1 MAAANVAR
9 NQAIKAATQPASKMA
24 DQIALRLANGETA
37 VCPLPK
43 CDGTVAADI
52 VPLYRD
58 NQRGERVKVRDVAQ
72 WMCSSCLWAIWPDY
86 YPGFR
91 WVYGGKPVPPTCPK
105 GHRRSWG
112 ARIIAGR
119 GDLRCLGVSR
129 GTVCGAQKTIAAPP
143 RGFLNGT
150 GPGLPPLYTKVKVLL
165 ALHLAGGSGSTG
177 VIRAG
182 TGQLGDPLT
191 EGQVSGCL
199 GRCRSSG
206 MVTRSRTPVWVPP
219 GTQGYVWSLTERGKS
234 FLKWGSQVGGL
245 IESETATAA
254 GLLSEAI
261 LPPPEEE
268 MVPASARP
276 PYVNRFGQSGG

>member
-1 MAAANVAR
+1 MAATNAAK
-9 NQAIKAATQPASKMA
+9 NQANTAAIQPASEVA
-24 DQIALRLANGETA
+24 DQIAEKVADGETV

-43 CDGTVAADI
+43 CGGTVAAEI

-58 NQRGERVKVRDVAQ
+58 NQLDERVKARDVAR
-72 WMCSSCLWAIWPDY
+72 WMCIDCLWAIWPDY

-91 WVYGGKPVPPTCPK
+91 WVYGGKPIPPTCPK

-119 GDLRCLGVSR
+119 LDLRCLGVSKGR
-129 GTVCGAQKTIAAPP
+129 VCGARATAVAPA

-150 GPGLPPLYTKVKVLL
+150 GPGLPPQHTKVRVLL
-165 ALHLAGGSGSTG
+165 ALHMAGDRGSTG

-206 MVTRSRTPVWVPP
+206 MVTRSRTPTWVPP
-219 GTQGYVWSLTERGKS
+219 GVLGHVWTLAPKGKA
-234 FLKWGSQVGGL
+234 FLKWAAQVGGL
-245 IESETATAA
+245 IESETASAA

-261 LPPPEEE
+261 LSPPEEE
-268 MVPASARP
+268 EVPAFRRRSR
-276 PYVNRFGQSGG
+276 